1 MIELFFQNEI
11 YPYDVYHMAKAFF
24 PGEEL
29 KQYIDEEQTLLI
41 RIVRDGQEIFRV
53 ENAQIEAFAER
64 KERKHYVNVKMYRKF
79 QEFTGKELAWG
90 ILTGIRPTKIVMKAL
105 EEGKEEA
112 DIVTEMMEKHLL
124 TREKAQLGL
133 DIAKREKALL
143 EQLDYKDGYSL
154 YVGIPFC
161 PTTCIYC
168 SFTSY
173 PLASFQKYVEAYLD
187 ALCKELSYVGEISRH
202 KKLNTIYI
210 GGGTPTTLTPQQ
222 MERLLTHMEE
232 TFSYEHLIEFTVEAG
247 RPDSITKKKLE
258 VLRKHKINRI
268 SINPQTMQQKTLDLI
283 GRRHTVEDV
292 VSIYEMARELGFDTI
307 NMDLIAG
314 LPGETVEDM
323 EDTLAKIKALSP
335 DNLTVH
341 SLAIKRA
348 SKLNQ
353 LEEFKCSASQEK
365 ERAAILEEMIVMAQ
379 DAAKEMGMT
388 PYYLYRQKNIAGS
401 FENVGYAKVDKA
413 GIYNILIM
421 EEKQTIVACGAGAST
436 KIVFPGEIDGQIQYR
451 IERTENVKDLKEYIN
466 RIDEMIERKG
476 EWLWR

>member
-1 MIELFFQNEI
+1 MTELFFQNEI

-29 KQYIDEEQTLLI
+29 KQYIDGDQELLI
-41 RIVRDGQEIFRV
+41 RVVRDGREIFRV
-53 ENAQIEAFAER
+53 ENAEVEVFAER

-79 QEFTGKELAWG
+79 QEVTGKELAWG
-90 ILTGIRPTKIVMKAL
+90 ILTGIRPTKIMMKAL
-105 EEGKEEA
+105 EEGKEET
-112 DIVTEMMEKHLL
+112 DIVTEMMERHLL
-124 TREKAQLGL
+124 TRKKAQLGL

-143 EQLDYKDGYSL
+143 EQLDYEDGYSL

-173 PLASFQKYVEAYLD
+173 PLAAFQKYVEDYLD
-187 ALCKELSYVGEISRH
+187 ALCKEISYVGEISGH
-202 KKLNTIYI
+202 KRLNTIYI

-222 MERLLTHMEE
+222 MDRLLTHMEE

-247 RPDSITKKKLE
+247 RPDSITKEKLE

-292 VSIYEMARELGFDTI
+292 VRNYEMARELGFDNI

-314 LPGETVEDM
+314 LPGESAADM
-323 EDTLAKIKALSP
+323 KDTLEKIKVLSP

-348 SKLNQ
+348 SKLNR
-353 LEEFKCSASQEK
+353 LEEFKRSVRQEK
-365 ERAAILEEMIVMAQ
+365 EMASILAEMIAMAQ
-379 DAAKEMGMT
+379 EAAKEMDMT

-436 KIVFPGEIDGQIQYR
+436 KIVFPEEIDGQIQYR

-476 EWLWR
+476 EWLWH